1 MKKILVFAL
10 LFLLI
15 LPAQAAEADVHA
27 LQRDELGLEGVEDAA
42 EGYMDG
48 FTPEDMDLD
57 GGLAGVLEQG
67 ESALPGVLRQGVR
80 SCALLLAVVLLC
92 SLADGLSPAAGEA
105 GCPEVRWYESREAA
119 KADLLAL
126 YAPGDALL
134 LKASHFFGRFDLMAD
149 FLREYPF
156 SEE

>member
-15 LPAQAAEADVHA
+15 LPARAAEADVHA

-92 SLADGLSPAAGEA
+92 SLADGLSPAAGESGLSVVPLA
-105 GCPEVRWYESREAA
+105 GALAVAA
-119 KADLLAL
+119 VAVLHCWRGNVLLSIAGGTAL
-126 YAPGDALL
+126 YMLL
-134 LKASHFFGRFDLMAD
+134 VQAVFA
-149 FLREYPF
+149 
-156 SEE
+156 